1 MKSVPSNFAILEPLL
16 SSPAITS
23 TLTLALIPLVGSQ
36 ITLSQILAIQNN
48 NHTQNT
54 NIYVENPFSLKGKIT
69 RQTLNNFTIIKS
81 ITIVLVH
88 VSRLKKKISHVFFAL
103 THANYL
109 SQRRQHFALSFLFSS
124 SRTALSWLSSLSLSG
139 SLLAAL
145 SFFLCGFLFLFFLYN
160 MRHSF
165 VAALTNPYAAH

>member
-1 MKSVPSNFAILEPLL
+1 
-16 SSPAITS
+16 
-23 TLTLALIPLVGSQ
+23 
-36 ITLSQILAIQNN
+36 
-48 NHTQNT
+48 
-54 NIYVENPFSLKGKIT
+54 VENPFSLKGKT
-69 RQTLNNFTIIKS
+69 MGQTPNNFNIIKS
-81 ITIVLVH
+81 ITIVLVY
-88 VSRLKKKISHVFFAL
+88 VSQLKKKISIVFFAH
-103 THANYL
+103 THTNYL